1 MSRNG
6 HRHPARPRIELSG
19 ASASPEEA
27 AAITAAVEQFMR
39 DTAPAPAPAPAPAIN
54 PWLRA
59 GMLDAI
65 GRSPGGLTPWSANA
79 PWGE

>member
-39 DTAPAPAPAPAPAIN
+39 DTAPAPSAAGPAVN

-59 GMLDAI
+59 GLLDAT
-65 GRSPGGLTPWSANA
+65 GRGPGGLTPWSANA

>member
-27 AAITAAVEQFMR
+27 AAITAAVEPFMR
-39 DTAPAPAPAPAPAIN
+39 DTAPAPGPAGPAVN
-54 PWLRA
+54 RWLRA
-59 GMLDAI
+59 GMLDAT
-65 GRSPGGLTPWSANA
+65 GRGPGGLTPWSTNA
-79 PWGE
+79 PWGA

>member
-19 ASASPEEA
+19 SSASPEEA

-39 DTAPAPAPAPAPAIN
+39 DTSPAPSAAEREQS
-54 PWLRA
+54 PWLRVGLLEA
-59 GMLDAI
+59 T
-65 GRSPGGLTPWSANA
+65 GRNPGAVA
-79 PWGE
+79 PWGA

>member
-39 DTAPAPAPAPAPAIN
+39 DTAPAPAPAGPANN
-54 PWLRA
+54 PWQRA
-59 GMLDAI
+59 GILDAT
-65 GRSPGGLTPWSANA
+65 GRGPGGLTPWSTNA
-79 PWGE
+79 PWGA